1 MEKRKMREITDLIE
15 TLAPRD
21 YQESYD
27 NAGWQVGDPEA
38 MATGAL
44 ICLEVTE
51 AIVEEAIQ
59 KGCNLIIAH
68 HPLIFPSVKRIL
80 GQTEVERVLIRAIR
94 EGIHIYAA
102 HTNLDNVRGG
112 VNDKLADK
120 LGLKNRRPLRPMKN
134 SLGKIAVFVPPS
146 HLETLRQAVF
156 DAGAGNLG
164 EYSECSYVSPGT
176 GSFRPGQGARPFL
189 GEAGGGREEVEEV
202 RLEFVFPRHREEA
215 VIQAMIGA
223 HPYEEPAYDFLV
235 LENAHGDLGA
245 GLIGDLEESMESR
258 DFLAFVQERL
268 GTESIKYTPYSAAP
282 ILRVAL
288 CGGSGSFLISDAL
301 SAGAQAFLTADI
313 KYHQFFA
320 SQGKILIADLG
331 HYETE
336 RFTGEIFQELLKKKF
351 PNFAS
356 LLTTLSTNPIKYFS
370 NYGDR

>member
-15 TLAPRD
+15 TLASRD

-27 NAGWQVGDPEA
+27 NSGWQVGDPEA

-202 RLEFVFPRHREEA
+202 RLEFVFPRHREKA